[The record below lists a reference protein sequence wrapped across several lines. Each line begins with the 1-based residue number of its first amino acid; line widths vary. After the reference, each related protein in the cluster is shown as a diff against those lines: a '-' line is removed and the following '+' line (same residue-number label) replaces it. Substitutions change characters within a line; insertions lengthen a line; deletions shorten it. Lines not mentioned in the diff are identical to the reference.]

1 MTAHTEKLGGRLA
14 LLDLAGQ
21 SSAQKE
27 IRDHINATLGSFADR
42 IHVQSKTDDGR
53 LIGPFNPMLYSPEIS
68 SGFLALADAEGKY
81 TSVDERVR
89 EIVILT
95 VGAVWKSDYEL
106 YFHSAAA
113 RKAGIPETAIQT
125 LATGGLPDDLS
136 EQEKVAQRYARQ
148 LSAEHR
154 IDPDLY
160 NAAARTFGKQG
171 VVDLIYLIGIYHLTC
186 GLLNSFDVPAPE

>member
-14 LLDLAGQ
+14 LLDPAGQ

-42 IHVQSKTDDGR
+42 IHVQSRTDDGR

-68 SGFLALADAEGKY
+68 SGFLALADAEGKF
-81 TSVDERVR
+81 TSVGERVR

-160 NAAARTFGKQG
+160 KAAARAFGKQG